1 MRTRGRVRQIA
12 VSCTPFVRFR
22 YRLFEHP
29 PLVLPYAAAVKHQ
42 ALPTNHAVTQP
53 VCQPSVMS
61 VAEMPRVG
69 RPGRASLES
78 GRRALTELLGADR
91 VGLGADVLAQH
102 GHDESF
108 HPEAQ
113 PDVVVWP
120 RSIEEAAAIV
130 RIALEHRLPLVP
142 FGAGT
147 SLEGHVA
154 ALAGGISVDMR
165 EMDAIGRPSLDNLD
179 VAVQAGATRRALD
192 ARLRPEGVFFAVDP
206 GADATI
212 GGMAATGASGTQTVR
227 YGTMRENVLALT
239 IVNGRGEVVR
249 TRSRARKS
257 SAGYDLTHLMIG
269 SEGTLGLICEATLRL
284 HAIPPAVAA
293 GACTFPSVGAAVQC
307 AVAVGQYAIPVARIE
322 LADELQIEAINR
334 HDQTSFQVAPTLF
347 LEFHGMS
354 EADVAAQAQETAGI
368 AAEFGGSD
376 FDWASDERERRRI
389 WHARHRAYDAARAL
403 RPGCAGLTT
412 DVCVPISALADSVT
426 AAQADIAEHG
436 LTAPIV
442 GHVGDGNFHVCVLVD
457 PQDPEAIA
465 RAEAFHGRLVERALA
480 HGGTCTG
487 EHGVGYG
494 KARFLAAEHGAAAVE
509 MMRAIKQA
517 LDPQGIFNP
526 GKVIG

>member
-1 MRTRGRVRQIA
+1 
-12 VSCTPFVRFR
+12 
-22 YRLFEHP
+22 
-29 PLVLPYAAAVKHQ
+29 
-42 ALPTNHAVTQP
+42 
-53 VCQPSVMS
+53 MS
-61 VAEMPRVG
+61 VVEVPRPARPEAASVEAG
-69 RPGRASLES
+69 RS
-78 GRRALTELLGADR
+78 ALGELLGADR
-91 VGLGADVLAQH
+91 VGTGVDVLAQH

-108 HPEAQ
+108 HAEAR
-113 PDVVVWP
+113 PDIVVWP
-120 RSIEEAAAIV
+120 RSVEEAAGVV

-154 ALAGGISVDMR
+154 ALAGGISVDMG
-165 EMDAIGRPSLDNLD
+165 EMNAIGRPSLEDLD
-179 VAVQAGATRRALD
+179 VVVEAGATRRALD

-206 GADATI
+206 GADATV

-239 IVNGRGEVVR
+239 IVNGMGEIVR
-249 TRSRARKS
+249 THSRARKS

-284 HAIPPAVAA
+284 HPVPPAIAA
-293 GACTFPSVGAAVQC
+293 ASCTFPSVAAAVQC
-307 AVAVGQYAIPVARIE
+307 AVGIGQYAIPVARME

-334 HDQTSFQVAPTLF
+334 HDQTTFQVAPTLL

-354 EADVAAQAQETAGI
+354 EADVAAQAEEARGI
-368 AAEFGGSD
+368 AAEFGAGD
-376 FDWASDERERRRI
+376 FAWASDEQERRRL
-389 WHARHRAYDAARAL
+389 WHVRHRAYDAARAL
-403 RPGCAGLTT
+403 QPGRAGLTT
-412 DVCVPISALADSVT
+412 DVCVPISALADCVT
-426 AAQADIAEHG
+426 AAQADIAEHE

-457 PQDPEAIA
+457 PNDAEDIA

-494 KARFLAAEHGAAAVE
+494 KSRFLAAEHGPAGVE
-509 MMRAIKQA
+509 MMRAVKRA
-517 LDPQGIFNP
+517 LDPHGIFNP